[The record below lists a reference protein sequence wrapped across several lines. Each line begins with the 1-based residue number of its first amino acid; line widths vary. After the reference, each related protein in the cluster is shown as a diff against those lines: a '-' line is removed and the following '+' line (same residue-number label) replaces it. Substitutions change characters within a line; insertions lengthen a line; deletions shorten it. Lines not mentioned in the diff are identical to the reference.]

1 MIVLINLLSLCVFKL
16 ETFGINNSSMESI
29 KNDLNG
35 LFETEVERIPVL
47 KRCVKTPVY
56 FPSSDERV
64 LEYDFDKTLVMQNSK
79 YQNVKILSSPT
90 IGNCLILDNLQ
101 NLAEADIN
109 YTHGIMNYGHVNYK
123 DKEILI
129 LGGGD
134 GGLLNELV
142 KGEKL
147 SFDKLI

>member
-1 MIVLINLLSLCVFKL
+1 
-16 ETFGINNSSMESI
+16 MESI
-29 KNDLNG
+29 RNDLNG

-47 KRCVKTPVY
+47 KRCVQTPVY

-64 LEYDFDKTLVMQNSK
+64 LEYDFDKTLVMENSK
-79 YQNVKILSSPT
+79 YQNVKILSSPS

-109 YTHGIMNYGHVNYK
+109 YTHGIMNYGNVDYK

-129 LGGGD
+129 LGMF
-134 GGLLNELV
+134 LFLKKKNELRI
-142 KGEKL
+142 KSE
-147 SFDKLI
+147 FILIL